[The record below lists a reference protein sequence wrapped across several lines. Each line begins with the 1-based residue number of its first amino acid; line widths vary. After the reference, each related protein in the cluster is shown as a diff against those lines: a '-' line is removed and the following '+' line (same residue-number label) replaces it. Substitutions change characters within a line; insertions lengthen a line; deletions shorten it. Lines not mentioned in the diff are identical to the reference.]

1 MFLEKKGN
9 ITENNEGE
17 RKLWIDYI
25 TIKKKQILASTSYIL
40 QEEIHLSDFR
50 PSTCQKSISQLRNLF
65 FLFDFVFLDQFIC
78 VLSWEIDLLTW

>member
-1 MFLEKKGN
+1 MFSEKKEK
-9 ITENNEGE
+9 ITENNKGE

-25 TIKKKQILASTSYIL
+25 TKNKIKLASTSYIL
-40 QEEIHLSDFR
+40 QEEIHLSVFR
-50 PSTCQKSISQLRNLF
+50 PSTRQKSISQLRNLF